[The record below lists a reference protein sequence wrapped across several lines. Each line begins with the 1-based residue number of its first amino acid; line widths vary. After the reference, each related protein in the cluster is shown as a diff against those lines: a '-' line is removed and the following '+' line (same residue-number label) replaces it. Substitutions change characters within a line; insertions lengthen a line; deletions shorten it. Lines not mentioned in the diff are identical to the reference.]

1 MKKLLLYLGIAVLAL
16 LLIAYIAGQFFLGSI
31 VKAGVN
37 QVGPRLTQSKIQL
50 ESATISPVSG
60 AGTLTGFTVGNPQGW
75 SSANALSVSK
85 VHFDV
90 QPSSFFKDTIVINDL
105 SVDQPEFV
113 YETHILS
120 SNIGDLLK
128 NIENAVGGGGKSEP
142 AGKNAQPKK
151 FIVKHFILQNGKVSV
166 GVGAAAV
173 PLVIPTVELK
183 DLGVAEGGLTGG
195 QLTFAVMRAVLP
207 NIISATTQAA
217 GNLGGTMGAAAA
229 DALKKAGDSL
239 QKMFGG
245 KK

>member
-1 MKKLLLYLGIAVLAL
+1 MKKFLLYLGITLLAL
-16 LLIAYIAGQFFLGSI
+16 LLIGYIAAQFFLGSI

-37 QVGPRLTQSKIQL
+37 QVGPKLTQSKIQL
-50 ESATISPVSG
+50 ESATISPISG

-75 SSANALSVSK
+75 SSGNALSVSK
-85 VHFDV
+85 VHFEV
-90 QPSSFFKDTIVINDL
+90 QPASFLKDTIVINDL

-128 NIENAVGGGGKSEP
+128 NIENAVGSGKSEP
-142 AGKNAQPKK
+142 AEKNAKPKK

-207 NIISATTQAA
+207 NIIAATTQAA

>member
-1 MKKLLLYLGIAVLAL
+1 MKKFLLYLGLGLLVL
-16 LLIAYIAGQFFLGSI
+16 LLIGYIAAQFFLGSI

-37 QVGPRLTQSKIQL
+37 QMGPKLTQSKVQL
-50 ESATISPVSG
+50 DSASISPVSG
-60 AGTLTGFTVGNPQGW
+60 AGTLTGFSVGNPQGW
-75 SSANALSVSK
+75 SSGNALSVSK
-85 VHFDV
+85 VHFAV
-90 QPSSFFKDTIVINDL
+90 EPSSFFKDTIVINDL
-105 SVDQPEFV
+105 SVDQPEFA
-113 YETHILS
+113 YETHIVS

-128 NIENAVGGGGKSEP
+128 NIENAVGGGKSES
-142 AGKNAQPKK
+142 ADKNAKPKK
-151 FIVKHFILQNGKVSV
+151 FIVKHFILQNGKVTV

-195 QLTFAVMRAVLP
+195 QLTFAVVRAVLP
-207 NIISATTQAA
+207 NIIAATTQAA

-229 DALKKAGDSL
+229 DALKKAGEGL

>member
-1 MKKLLLYLGIAVLAL
+1 MKKFLLYLGITLLAVL
-16 LLIAYIAGQFFLGSI
+16 LIGYIAAQFFLGSI

-37 QVGPRLTQSKIQL
+37 QVGPKLTQSKIQL
-50 ESATISPVSG
+50 ESATISPISG
-60 AGTLTGFTVGNPQGW
+60 AGTLTGFVVGNPQGW
-75 SSANALSVSK
+75 SSGNALSVSK

-90 QPSSFFKDTIVINDL
+90 QPSSFLKDTIVINDL

-128 NIENAVGGGGKSEP
+128 NIENAVGGSGKSEP
-142 AGKNAQPKK
+142 AEKNAKPKK

-207 NIISATTQAA
+207 NIIAATTQAA